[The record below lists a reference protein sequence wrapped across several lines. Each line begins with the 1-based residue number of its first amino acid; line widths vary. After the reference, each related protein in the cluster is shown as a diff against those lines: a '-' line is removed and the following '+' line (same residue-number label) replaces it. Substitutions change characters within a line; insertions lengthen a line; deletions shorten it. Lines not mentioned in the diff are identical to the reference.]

1 MKYGI
6 FSGAL
11 WGLDTVVLSMALVML
26 PFLGAL
32 EAAMASALLHDVLCA
47 IVLLVYMGVRGR
59 IRDTLAAVKTRSGKA
74 VMGAA
79 LLGGPLGMTG
89 YLIAINNIGPG
100 YTAIISSFYPAV
112 GAFLAFIFLK

>member
-26 PFLGAL
+26 PFGAP

-47 IVLLVYMGVRGR
+47 IITNWCTWVCE
-59 IRDTLAAVKTRSGKA
+59 DESATLSPPSK
-74 VMGAA
+74 
-79 LLGGPLGMTG
+79 PEW
-89 YLIAINNIGPG
+89 
-100 YTAIISSFYPAV
+100 
-112 GAFLAFIFLK
+112 

>member
-26 PFLGAL
+26 PFLGAP

-47 IVLLVYMGVRGR
+47 IILLHFLFNLALTLMVSIVI
-59 IRDTLAAVKTRSGKA
+59 IRAGDGSVS
-74 VMGAA
+74 VMVSAEYDGDESAILSEVDPYA
-79 LLGGPLGMTG
+79 L
-89 YLIAINNIGPG
+89 
-100 YTAIISSFYPAV
+100 
-112 GAFLAFIFLK
+112 